1 MRKTLLILLFFNALC
16 NQQTK
21 AQDPRFS
28 QFYASP
34 WTLNPAMTGVFNG
47 QWRLAAIYRDQWSS
61 IIAPQPFRTY
71 SAAFDLRVP
80 VGEVDYAA
88 FGIGAMHDEAG
99 VARFSQNKA
108 HIGGSFI
115 KQLAGGSQRTNHFLS
130 AGAQLGFGQHSLD
143 WGRLWFSR
151 QFDPNTETPNTGL
164 GNGEPAQNGNTNTYL
179 DFNAGLL
186 YYNMFGT
193 EGGSF
198 YLGAAMHHLN
208 QPNVSFTGNNGQT
221 LYRRWTAMTGAQLP
235 VNEHFAWM
243 PAVMVMQQGPSFETN
258 AGMNI
263 RYSNNDVN
271 ELALRAGAWARI
283 GNRLNDDL
291 LMDAIILTGMVEW
304 NKMVIGLSYDLT
316 VSSLASSNSSR
327 GAFELSFIYMQPGN
341 RKGRIQCPEF

>member
-1 MRKTLLILLFFNALC
+1 MRKTILHLLFLTGLC
-16 NQQTK
+16 ITQAE

-47 QWRLAAIYRDQWSS
+47 QWRLATIYRDQWSS

-71 SAAFDLRVP
+71 AAAFDYRLA
-80 VGEVDYAA
+80 VGRADYAA
-88 FGIGAMHDEAG
+88 FGLGAMHDEAG

-108 HIGGSFI
+108 HLGGAFI
-115 KQLAGGSQRTNHFLS
+115 KQLAGGRQRSAHFLS

-151 QFDPNTETPNTGL
+151 QFDPNTETPNPGL
-164 GNGEPAQNGNTNTYL
+164 GNGEPAQNGNTNSYL

-193 EGGSF
+193 QGGSF
-198 YLGAAMHHLN
+198 YVGAAMHHLN

-221 LYRRWTAMTGAQLP
+221 IYRRWTSMIGAQLP
-235 VNEHFAWM
+235 VSERFAWM
-243 PAVMVMQQGPSFETN
+243 PAAMIMQQGPYFEANT
-258 AGMNI
+258 GVNI
-263 RYSNNDVN
+263 RYSNNDLN
-271 ELALRAGAWARI
+271 ELALRAGVWARMA
-283 GNRLNDDL
+283 NRLDNGL

-304 NKMVIGLSYDLT
+304 NQMIIGLSYDLT
-316 VSSLASSNSSR
+316 VSKLAAANSSR
-327 GAFELSFIYMQPGN
+327 GAFELSFIYQKPSN
-341 RKGRIQCPEF
+341 RRGRIECPEF